1 MPLIGI
7 AYTVFLVLL
16 GELVAFSIFFFLFQ
30 FIFAIIG
37 NLLFFDSPSYE
48 SFSAAMMTIF
58 KAASGIFSKDD
69 IIGRSEAEA
78 NN

>member
-1 MPLIGI
+1 MPLVGI

-16 GELVAFSIFFFLFQ
+16 SELVAFGIFFFLFQ

-48 SFSAAMMTIF
+48 SFAASMMTIF

-69 IIGRSEAEA
+69 MIGRSSEEAQ
-78 NN
+78 N